1 MTTITIPQ
9 ELSKNSKDLIAI
21 PRDMYEDFLVCQKSM
36 KFKEIELNPAQK
48 RLLKKA
54 RENLA
59 KGNYLTIH
67 ELGQKLGI
75 KN

>member
-9 ELSKNSKDLIAI
+9 KLSKNSKDLIAI
-21 PRDMYEDFLVCQKSM
+21 PRDIYEGFLACQKIM
-36 KFKEIELNPAQK
+36 KFREIELTSSQK
-48 RLLKKA
+48 RLLKKS

-67 ELGQKLGI
+67 ELGRKLGI